1 MYAAAGDGGIDA
13 GGTMMSHTIYVLN
26 IDGLGISDEAF
37 IGYVENEVTAEMIRT
52 LGIDRIAPA
61 KDRELILSDFGDLEK
76 HFDENL
82 TIRLNRKELQR
93 LVLKR
98 YLQAEIMLYSCLNG
112 DESRLM
118 NLILKKQ
125 KIIDL
130 LDEVTDAI
138 FIMPMMKEQNS
149 LGLGSLLDNL
159 YLLSLATRQ
168 EVKIRLIKGYKYYI

>member
-1 MYAAAGDGGIDA
+1 
-13 GGTMMSHTIYVLN
+13 MSHTIYVLN

-37 IGYVENEVTAEMIRT
+37 IGYVENEASTEIIKT

-61 KDRELILSDFGDLEK
+61 KEREYILSDFGDLEK

-98 YLQAEIMLYSCLNG
+98 YLQAESMLYSCLNG

-168 EVKIRLIKGYKYYI
+168 EVKIRLIKGYKYYD